1 MEDTTGRQVTVNLA
15 QATHSGKS
23 TLALTGNISK
33 VYLAVETKL
42 VILFPYTANAT
53 SSSEEGEVDQ
63 SRPSYEMLLESC
75 SKSLDSEWEIKRT
88 PGQAHGAELPLKI
101 LLIYWVSG
109 ATCHI
114 HANTL
119 QVQPWQEPLSSHGPS
134 KQDAIP
140 IHSSKYQLIMLSWM
154 NST

>member
-101 LLIYWVSG
+101 LLENELRQIVSSNSK
-109 ATCHI
+109 AWPNLSC
-114 HANTL
+114 N
-119 QVQPWQEPLSSHGPS
+119 EKLSS
-134 KQDAIP
+134 
-140 IHSSKYQLIMLSWM
+140 
-154 NST
+154 